1 MSDLP
6 EMKKEP
12 NPENTSINAKKNLMY
27 PIIAGA
33 IGGFLLPFFFI
44 AIPYWVG
51 NSDVSPIE
59 ALFLDLPI
67 FVAFSGKASILFF
80 ILLRALAGGVFGY
93 WAYLLLRR
101 KKLSVVLIGAFLAGS
116 FIGVVLLIFG
126 MVFSMQ

>member
-1 MSDLP
+1 MPDLP

-12 NPENTSINAKKNLMY
+12 ELESASINARMNLIY

-51 NSDVSPIE
+51 NSDISPIE

-67 FVAFSGKASILFF
+67 FAVFSGKASILFF

-93 WAYLLLRR
+93 WAYVLLRR
-101 KKLSVVLIGAFLAGS
+101 KKSFVVLIGAFLAGS
-116 FIGVVLLIFG
+116 LIGGILLIFG
-126 MVFSMQ
+126 IAFSVQ